1 MVTACQ
7 MLVKE
12 DYWNQENKT
21 EMSHY
26 SYYSMQ
32 Y

>member
-1 MVTACQ
+1 MATACQ

-12 DYWNQENKT
+12 DYWNQEIKT
-21 EMSHY
+21 QMSHY
-26 SYYSMQ
+26 SYHSML